1 MARMALVVFP
11 LRVHYARVAS
21 AEALGGIGMLSPD
34 SVHPRRF
41 RGWSRASSKSRYF
54 GRGGIVG
61 RVRGTAG
68 RSQMLAQSARTEKR
82 ASKALDCQ
90 AK

>member
-1 MARMALVVFP
+1 MPRPKRFDLPGIPQHVVQ
-11 LRVHYARVAS
+11 RGNTAS
-21 AEALGGIGMLSPD
+21 RIRIPY
-34 SVHPRRF
+34 PRRF
-41 RGWSRASSKSRYF
+41 WGWSRASPKSRYF

-68 RSQMLAQSARTEKR
+68 RSQLLAQSARTEKR
-82 ASKALDCQ
+82 ASKALDCH